1 MTSFAAND
9 RTYIRDLAHQ
19 VAAIA
24 ASDDNARIL
33 RRWCD
38 VNALR
43 KPDRFPVWCRP
54 VAAWGELLP
63 KDSLKCADNA
73 LRNIEYGF
81 RQILIKHEIAD
92 DSPVLPYYEVPAVFD
107 CDPPNIWGVDIT
119 RHTTGRAGDAWT
131 YDPPIKDW
139 SDLAKLRSPT
149 YTLNRAAT
157 DDALC
162 QASEL
167 LGDILPVS
175 LVARAP
181 HDSTLC
187 TPATDLRGM
196 TQLMMDLIESPDEVH
211 RLMAWLRDAVLAG
224 MDQVQATG
232 LLTPASAWPMLTSDP
247 LGPGPAKME
256 GHGPGPRPDSRVHPF
271 GKLRAGRT
279 AAPKAGETAEPIPP
293 SHDGGSLPS
302 ASGGKCTY
310 ANCWALANSQ
320 EFDQVSPAMWKE
332 FLLDYQMPIL
342 ERFGLVA
349 YGCCENLT
357 RKIEG
362 VLSIP
367 NLRVFICSAWTNL
380 DTVIEKVGR
389 KHVIMW
395 RQKASDVVFPHDTET
410 LKRQLDEGL
419 RKLRGH
425 HVQVVL
431 RELQTLAGHPDRLH
445 VWTRLAIEA
454 AEKYA

>member
-1 MTSFAAND
+1 MTSVAAND
-9 RTYIRDLAHQ
+9 RNYIRNLAKQ

-24 ASDDNARIL
+24 ASDENAHIIQ
-33 RRWCD
+33 RWCN

-54 VAAWGELLP
+54 VAAWGEILP
-63 KDSLKCADNA
+63 KDSLRCADSA
-73 LRNIEYGF
+73 LRAIEYNF

-92 DSPVLPYYEVPAVFD
+92 DSPVSPYFEVPAVFD
-107 CDPPNIWGVDIT
+107 IDPPNIWGVDIT
-119 RHTTGRAGDAWT
+119 RHTTGQAGGAWA

-139 SDLAKLRSPT
+139 TDLAKLRLPT
-149 YTLNRAAT
+149 FTYNRAAT
-157 DDALC
+157 QDALC
-162 QASEL
+162 HADQL
-167 LGDILPVS
+167 LGDILPVK

-181 HDSTLC
+181 HDPTLC

-211 RLMAWLRDAVLAG
+211 RMMAYLRDTVLTA
-224 MDQVQATG
+224 MDQVEATG
-232 LLTPASAWPMLTSDP
+232 LLSPGSAWPMLTSDP
-247 LGPGPAKME
+247 LGPTPAN
-256 GHGPGPRPDSRVHPF
+256 
-271 GKLRAGRT
+271 GK
-279 AAPKAGETAEPIPP
+279 
-293 SHDGGSLPS
+293 H
-302 ASGGKCTY
+302 TY

-342 ERFGLVA
+342 HRFGLVA

-357 RKIEG
+357 KKIDG

-410 LKRQLDEGL
+410 LKRQLDDGL
-419 RKLRGH
+419 RKLQGH

-445 VWTRLAIEA
+445 VWTKLAIEA
-454 AEKYA
+454 AENYAS